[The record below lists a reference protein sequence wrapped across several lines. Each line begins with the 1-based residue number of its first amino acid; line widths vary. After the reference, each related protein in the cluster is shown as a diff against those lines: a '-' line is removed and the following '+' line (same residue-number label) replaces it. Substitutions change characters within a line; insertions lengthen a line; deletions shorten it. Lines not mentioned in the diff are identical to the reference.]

1 MKRQIREYA
10 KSCSDSSE
18 DRIYS
23 ASVRLVLHLF
33 VEKLNHLSAR
43 LNRIESYFH
52 QDLFGLL
59 ISFVSTPSKKGTYT
73 LLMLTAHF
81 VTAPPQRS
89 WVKGELSTEP
99 DTKLADLEGVFSAMS
114 MEDAAADQDVV

>member
-59 ISFVSTPSKKGTYT
+59 ISFVSTPSKK
-73 LLMLTAHF
+73 
-81 VTAPPQRS
+81 
-89 WVKGELSTEP
+89 EP